1 MADMICHKVYEL
13 LMSILNIKNFLACRY
28 VVGATQSTNENALE
42 FFSNVD
48 VLIIRVGGGNG
59 ILNID
64 FWVLK

>member
-1 MADMICHKVYEL
+1 
-13 LMSILNIKNFLACRY
+13 
-28 VVGATQSTNENALE
+28 VGATQSTNENALE